1 MTPIVLPFTLSVLF
15 AEPRVGKMQAIRLK
29 GDPKSHRNLRHICYL
44 LAGLLMIENTYN
56 FLLPLF
62 LDYVRDGLN
71 AYLIYT
77 MNKWVVVLLVAAV
90 LEVYTTHRMSNELEK
105 EAKKR

>member
-44 LAGLLMIENTYN
+44 LAGIANITHHWAASLLSDT
-56 FLLPLF
+56 
-62 LDYVRDGLN
+62 
-71 AYLIYT
+71 
-77 MNKWVVVLLVAAV
+77 VVVAA
-90 LEVYTTHRMSNELEK
+90 TTT
-105 EAKKR
+105 